1 MKKIVFTFSFLL
13 VSLTIVSAQLKLPF
27 YIEPKIGANVMPYAN
42 NSFEGRTYKMGF
54 NGGVDVEYPVTNWL
68 SVKMGVNYS
77 LKKKGYSYVE
87 KSSFINTLSHS
98 VFGSALGGG
107 NLDSLLGLSHFIN
120 DTVYGTTKGTV
131 NLSYLEIPLMAS
143 VNYKGL
149 SLSAGGFF
157 AFLLSAHSH
166 EEFTQNIPALQ
177 TFAPLF
183 DTIPFA
189 SFLLGGAFPGYKNP
203 VVKDN
208 TDKSI
213 YRSMDHGF
221 VIDMTYTTEKNISF
235 GVRYSQGLKNYR
247 KTPLIS
253 PDVNRVW
260 MVTIG
265 YHFGGTIK
273 GKGNNSMPKAIYDLN
288 KDTIEKK

>member
-27 YIEPKIGANVMPYAN
+27 YIEPKIGANVMPYAD
-42 NSFEGRTYKMGF
+42 NSFEGRTYKMGL
-54 NGGVDVEYPVTNWL
+54 NGGVDAEYPINNWL
-68 SVKMGVNYS
+68 SVKLGINYS
-77 LKKKGYSYVE
+77 SKKKGYNYLE
-87 KSSFINTLSHS
+87 KTSFIKTLTSSF
-98 VFGSALGGG
+98 GG
-107 NLDSLLGLSHFIN
+107 NSLAGTIGNIPYIN
-120 DTVYGTTKGTV
+120 DTVYSTTKGSV
-131 NLSYLEIPLMAS
+131 NLSYLEVPLMAS

-149 SLSAGGFF
+149 SLSAGAFV
-157 AFLLSAHSH
+157 AFLLKANSH
-166 EEFTQNIPALQ
+166 EEMTQNIPALQ
-177 TFAPLF
+177 TFGPLF

-189 SFLLGGAFPGYKNP
+189 SFLLDGVFPGYNNP

-213 YRSMDHGF
+213 YRSVDHGF
-221 VIDMTYTTEKNISF
+221 VIDLTYTTEKNISF

-265 YHFGGTIK
+265 YHFGGAIK